1 MKTFGFCSILFSLLA
16 FVSFDAFAQNK
27 EAQSDFN
34 LDSIEAGDSINANY
48 PDSLVLVEEE
58 RFNSLNSGKAIVED
72 AEVTIMF
79 DALSG
84 IEYFGKDYVITDR
97 DKLNVYGYD
106 KDYVPEFGDSTYIQC
121 IDWLAQQTTMPLT
134 FNTHVKSF
142 IELYAVRKRGLT
154 SRMLGLSYV
163 YFPMF
168 EEMLDKYNLPL
179 ELKYL
184 AMVESA
190 LNPTAGS
197 RAGAKGLWQFMYQTG
212 KIYKLNV
219 TSLVDDRFDPLK
231 ETEAACQYLR
241 DMYDL
246 YGDWFLVLASYNCG
260 AGNVNRA
267 IQRAGGVKNYWA
279 IWPFLPKETR
289 GYVPAFIAVCY
300 VMNFSSM
307 HNIYPQNPGLL
318 MNGTDTVRVRDY
330 LSFEQVNE
338 KIGVPM
344 EDLKFFNPQY
354 IKNVIP
360 ANSDNTYVLR
370 LPNQYV
376 AEFVNN
382 EDSIYAY
389 KTKSGLD
396 QEKIAE
402 QVKKVSDRTVHV
414 VRKGES
420 LGSIAK
426 RYRTTISNLK
436 RWNGMKKE
444 VIHPGQR
451 LTIYISGAPMAVAG
465 NPRPVMRSDVQKKH
479 TVAAGETLSLIAKK
493 YKCTV
498 TDIKEWNNLKNT
510 NIFVGQRLKVYPPAP
525 ETDSLQSKISG
536 DYVTYKVK
544 KGDTL
549 WGIAQKYDGVSVEQI
564 KELNNLGDKGVQE
577 GQILKIQ
584 KVK

>member
-1 MKTFGFCSILFSLLA
+1 MTDARFKILIISILLSISGKSFSQ
-16 FVSFDAFAQNK
+16 VNVV
-27 EAQSDFN
+27 FN
-34 LDSIEAGDSINANY
+34 LDSIEATDSINTNL
-48 PDSLVLVEEE
+48 PDSLVMLEEE
-58 RFNSLNSGKAIVED
+58 RFNELNSGKAIVEE

-84 IEYFGKDYVITDR
+84 IEYFGKDYITTDR

-134 FNTHVKSF
+134 YNMHVKSF
-142 IELYAVRKRGLT
+142 IELYAIRKRGLT

-168 EEMLDKYNLPL
+168 EQMLDKYNLPL

-260 AGNVNRA
+260 AGNVNKA

-307 HNIYPQNPGLL
+307 HNIYPTNPGLL
-318 MNGTDTVRVRDY
+318 MNGTDTVRVKNY
-330 LSFEQVNE
+330 LSFEQLNE
-338 KIGVPM
+338 KIGVPIT
-344 EDLKFFNPQY
+344 DLQFFNPQY

-360 ANSDNTYVLR
+360 ANANNTYVLR

-376 AEFVNN
+376 SEFVNN

-389 KTKSGLD
+389 KTKSGID

-402 QVKKVSDRTVHV
+402 EVKKVSDRTVHV
-414 VRKGES
+414 VKKGES

-426 RYRTTISNLK
+426 RYKTTTTNIK
-436 RWNGMKKE
+436 RWNGMKKDM
-444 VIHPGQR
+444 IHPGQR
-451 LTIYISGAPMAVAG
+451 LTIYTSGAPMAVAG
-465 NPRPVMRSDVQKKH
+465 NPKPVMRSDVQKKH
-479 TVAAGETLSLIAKK
+479 TVAAGETLSSIAKK
-493 YKCTV
+493 YKCTA

-510 NIFVGQRLKVYPPAP
+510 NIFVGQKLKVYPPAADNDD
-525 ETDSLQSKISG
+525 TQSKVSG

-549 WGIAQKYDGVSVEQI
+549 WGIAQKFDGVTVEQI
-564 KELNNLGDKGVQE
+564 KKLNNLGEKGVQT
-577 GQILKIQ
+577 GQTLKIQ

>member
-1 MKTFGFCSILFSLLA
+1 MTPTQRNIFIISIITIALGFCGKS
-16 FVSFDAFAQNK
+16 FAQVNA
-27 EAQSDFN
+27 EFN
-34 LDSIEAGDSINANY
+34 LDSIEATDSINTNL
-48 PDSLVLVEEE
+48 PDSLVMLEEE
-58 RFNSLNSGKAIVED
+58 RFNELNSGKAIVEE

-79 DALSG
+79 DKLSG
-84 IEYFGKDYVITDR
+84 IDYFGKDYITTDR

-134 FNTHVKSF
+134 FNMHVKSF
-142 IELYAVRKRGLT
+142 IELYAIRKRGLT

-168 EEMLDKYNLPL
+168 EQMLDKYNLPL

-219 TSLVDDRFDPLK
+219 TSLIDDRFDPLK

-241 DMYDL
+241 DMYNL
-246 YGDWFLVLASYNCG
+246 YGDWFLVLAAYNCG
-260 AGNVNRA
+260 SGNVNRA
-267 IQRAGGVKNYWA
+267 IQRAGGVRNYWA

-307 HNIYPQNPGLL
+307 HNIYPTNPGLL
-318 MNGTDTVRVRDY
+318 MNGTDTVSVKKY

-344 EDLKFFNPQY
+344 SDLVFFNPQY
-354 IKNVIP
+354 IKRVIP
-360 ANSDNTYVLR
+360 ASESNTFTLR
-370 LPNQYV
+370 LPNQYIND
-376 AEFVNN
+376 FITN

-389 KTKSGLD
+389 KTQAGID

-402 QVKKVSDRTVHV
+402 EVKKVSDRTVHV
-414 VRKGES
+414 VKKGES
-420 LGSIAK
+420 LGNIAK
-426 RYRTTISNLK
+426 RYRTSTSNIK
-436 RWNGMKKE
+436 RWNNMKSD
-444 VIHPGQR
+444 VIHPGQKI
-451 LTIYISGAPMAVAG
+451 TIYTSGAPMAIAG
-465 NPRPVMRSDVQKKH
+465 NPKPVMRSDEQKKH
-479 TVAAGETLSLIAKK
+479 VVAAGETLTSIAKK
-493 YKCTV
+493 YKCTA

-510 NIFVGQRLKVYPPAP
+510 NIFVGQKLKVYPPANDTEKTP
-525 ETDSLQSKISG
+525 SQVSG
-536 DYVTYKVK
+536 GYVTYKVQ

-549 WGIAQKYDGVSVEQI
+549 WGIAQKFDGVTVDQI
-564 KELNNLGDKGVQE
+564 KKLNNLGDKGVQI
-577 GQILKIQ
+577 GQTLKIK
-584 KVK
+584 KVN

>member
-1 MKTFGFCSILFSLLA
+1 MTDARFKILIISILLSISGKSFSQ
-16 FVSFDAFAQNK
+16 VNV
-27 EAQSDFN
+27 EFN
-34 LDSIEAGDSINANY
+34 LDSIEATDSINTNL
-48 PDSLVLVEEE
+48 PDSLVMLEEE
-58 RFNSLNSGKAIVED
+58 RFNELNSGKAIVEE

-84 IEYFGKDYVITDR
+84 IEYFGKDYITTDR

-134 FNTHVKSF
+134 YNMHVKSF
-142 IELYAVRKRGLT
+142 IELYAIRKRGLT

-168 EEMLDKYNLPL
+168 EQMLDKYNLPL

-260 AGNVNRA
+260 AGNVNKA

-307 HNIYPQNPGLL
+307 HNIYPTNPGLL
-318 MNGTDTVRVRDY
+318 MNGTDTVRVKNY
-330 LSFEQVNE
+330 LSFEQLNE
-338 KIGVPM
+338 KIGVPIT
-344 EDLKFFNPQY
+344 DLQFFNPQY

-360 ANSDNTYVLR
+360 ANANNTYVLR

-376 AEFVNN
+376 SEFVNN

-389 KTKSGLD
+389 KTKSGID

-402 QVKKVSDRTVHV
+402 EVKKVSDRTVHV
-414 VRKGES
+414 VKKGES

-426 RYRTTISNLK
+426 RYKTTTTNIK
-436 RWNGMKKE
+436 RWNGMKKDM
-444 VIHPGQR
+444 IHPGQR
-451 LTIYISGAPMAVAG
+451 LTIYTSGAPMAVAG
-465 NPRPVMRSDVQKKH
+465 NPKPVMRSDVQKKH
-479 TVAAGETLSLIAKK
+479 TVAAGETLSSIAKK
-493 YKCTV
+493 YKCTA

-510 NIFVGQRLKVYPPAP
+510 NIFVGQKLKVYPPAADNDD
-525 ETDSLQSKISG
+525 TQSKVSG

-549 WGIAQKYDGVSVEQI
+549 WGIAQKFDGVTVEQI
-564 KELNNLGDKGVQE
+564 KKLNNLGEKGVQT
-577 GQILKIQ
+577 GQTLKIQ